1 MMMMNLQRQLPNDN
15 DSYTF
20 FWRTWLRFREFLP
33 PPPSHMKRLTNLS
46 RNCPQLNGEIIHYA
60 QRKKKYLALMLA
72 YNIDI
77 LASIN
82 KHPGYQDY
90 LLI

>member
-1 MMMMNLQRQLPNDN
+1 MMMNLQRQLPNDN
-15 DSYTF
+15 DSILF
-20 FWRTWLRFREFLP
+20 FGELGYALENFY

>member
-1 MMMMNLQRQLPNDN
+1 MTMTPIL
-15 DSYTF
+15 F
-20 FWRTWLRFREFLP
+20 FGELGYALENFYP